1 MTNTCHQKYQ
11 ATVTILSRQPWL
23 STNNMLKNAQEP
35 GLVITPSSS
44 GMRWIHSQSLCCCSP
59 HSVKNNSLLLFL
71 EHPPCCSPRLQLR
84 SFCCKR
90 KKGRLIISLLRLSFS
105 SWKLMHSVPGYQQPF
120 RLQGSNGSS
129 QIYLHLTLPKHAT
142 PSCFSIKAL
151 TSHILSAIE
160 HLRQC

>member
-1 MTNTCHQKYQ
+1 
-11 ATVTILSRQPWL
+11 
-23 STNNMLKNAQEP
+23 MLKNAQEP

-90 KKGRLIISLLRLSFS
+90 KKGRLIILLLRLSFS

-151 TSHILSAIE
+151 TSHILSAVE
-160 HLRQC
+160 HLCQCWTNTSFWQTTFIHTEAA